1 MLQQISQYLTIG
13 KRWFLPLRFI
23 LIAAFLSIGTLAT
36 GADGFSVAK
45 LMDELD
51 RPEQEIVTRAVKAR
65 IPELFGNE
73 TDQKIATAMISSF
86 DSLREDKINDAIGTV
101 LSSTADIYDFKG
113 VLFRRFGENTYAGS
127 LLRQADA
134 YPEISKKIISGLL
147 NKNTNWTKLSNEVL
161 TDYATKNYEALL
173 QEGKDFWRDAMTQ
186 IINPPEI
193 LGKVGLD
200 PIDLYLQGVD
210 GWIALVEQER
220 RSWNR
225 DVLDCVYRS
234 YQKLDSDFVGMD
246 MAQAGCDFLND
257 GSFLGGLTQF
267 MGDKRTSTAA
277 LGELGL
283 SPTELIPLMQKYQ
296 QQNPDV
302 DTNTRARFAS
312 WVEREFDRVA
322 KQNARAHTA
331 NMVDSIDAS
340 EQQFEAGLSAQLAKI
355 NGAYYQAILDALGQ
369 EEMMRRHRASV
380 GQPPVDE
387 EEGGIGEDDEANGLS
402 VAEARRIAVN
412 SCEPERVSQA
422 LDLLESKGANAS
434 AVARARQ
441 RGEDI
446 GTAIALLN
454 RARADYASS
463 NTESAAD
470 ALTRA
475 RAIMQKVSNADT
487 ACTSL
492 IGAISAGLSQ
502 VAKAETAIEKID
514 SALGSCDAE
523 KIRGYISSLENRE
536 KLPAALQS
544 SLQRMES
551 AILAIDPFEL
561 LFAEAQG
568 MADRGELAQAKR
580 EALEL
585 KAELDR
591 NQLRNCPE
599 YGQVTGFLRE
609 LDASNALRTAARQ
622 AANDCNVGQLQTLLG
637 RATGPNYA
645 DLRGAIGRAIE
656 ACAVPEPE
664 PEPEPKLGPYEGSWI
679 SVASYWSER
688 AQSRSED
695 NSRTVIISYD
705 SPTSGTFR
713 NILRGNDGV
722 QDEMGRWSM
731 ALGSRTVNIVWTDA
745 GGARST
751 YRFLRL
757 EPDFAVLETDIDA
770 LKDLDGTEG
779 GKLVVEFRRQ
789 R

>member
-1 MLQQISQYLTIG
+1 MQ
-13 KRWFLPLRFI
+13 RFI
-23 LIAAFLSIGTLAT
+23 LNLVACLLICLSMLPLSIK
-36 GADGFSVAK
+36 ADGFSVAA

-51 RPEQEIVTRAVKAR
+51 RSEQEIVTRAVKAK
-65 IPELFGNE
+65 IPELFSGE
-73 TDQKIATAMISSF
+73 TDQKIAAAMISSF

-101 LSSTADIYDFKG
+101 LASTADIYDFKG

-134 YPEISKKIISGLL
+134 YPEISKKIIRGLL
-147 NKNTNWTKLSNEVL
+147 TKNTNWTKLSEEVL

-173 QEGKDFWRDAMTQ
+173 QEGKDFWRDVVTQ
-186 IINPPEI
+186 IVNPPEI

-210 GWIALVEQER
+210 GWIALVQQER

-225 DVLDCVYRS
+225 DVIDCVYRS
-234 YQKLDSDFVGMD
+234 YQRLGSDFVGMD

-257 GSFLGGLTQF
+257 GSFLGSLTNF
-267 MGDKRTSTAA
+267 LGDKRTSTAA

-296 QQNPDV
+296 QQNPDL
-302 DTNTRARFAS
+302 DLTTRPRFAS
-312 WVEREFDRVA
+312 WVEKEFDRIA

-331 NMVDSIDAS
+331 NMVDGIDSS
-340 EQQFEAGLSAQLAKI
+340 EQQFEAGLNAQLAKL

-380 GQPPVDE
+380 GKPPIKDDDE
-387 EEGGIGEDDEANGLS
+387 GIGTEDSESGLS
-402 VAEARRIAVN
+402 VADARRIAVN
-412 SCEPERVSQA
+412 SCEPGQIGSA
-422 LDLLESKGANAS
+422 LDLLEAKGANAS

-441 RGEDI
+441 RSEDI
-446 GTAIALLN
+446 ATATALLN
-454 RARADYASS
+454 RARADYR
-463 NTESAAD
+463 ESKTDEATD
-470 ALTRA
+470 SLTRA
-475 RAIMQKVSNADT
+475 RAIMQRVSNANE
-487 ACTSL
+487 ACASL
-492 IGAISAGLSQ
+492 VGAIASGLSQ
-502 VAKAETAIEKID
+502 VAKADSAIEKIEN
-514 SALGSCDAE
+514 AIGSCDAE
-523 KIRGYISSLENRE
+523 QMRGYIRSLENRE
-536 KLPAALQS
+536 KLPAALQA
-544 SLQRMES
+544 SLRKMQS
-551 AILAIDPFEL
+551 AMLAIDPFEL

-568 MADRGELAQAKR
+568 LADRGELASAKR
-580 EALEL
+580 EALGL
-585 KAELDR
+585 KAELEQ

-622 AANDCNVGQLQTLLG
+622 AANACDVGQLRTLLG
-637 RATGPNYA
+637 RATGENYA
-645 DLRGAIGRAIE
+645 DLRRAISRAIE
-656 ACAVPEPE
+656 NCETPEPE
-664 PEPEPKLGPYEGSWI
+664 AEPEKGPYEGTWI

-688 AQSRSED
+688 AQSRTESSD
-695 NSRTVIISYD
+695 RTVIISYD

-713 NILRGNDGV
+713 NILRGDDGV

-757 EPDFAVLETDIDA
+757 EPNFAVLQTDIDA
-770 LKDLDGTEG
+770 IKDLDGTEG
-779 GKLVVEFRRQ
+779 GKLILEFRRQ
-789 R
+789 Q